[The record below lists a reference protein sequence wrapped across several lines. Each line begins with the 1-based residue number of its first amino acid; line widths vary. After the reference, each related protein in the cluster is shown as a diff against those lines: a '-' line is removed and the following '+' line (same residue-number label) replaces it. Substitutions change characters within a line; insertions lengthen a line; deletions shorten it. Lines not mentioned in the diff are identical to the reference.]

1 MSVPIRW
8 YLGRRPIAHSVKS
21 IEVDDA
27 KVQIF
32 YLTLPQ
38 SFFYPYIDNINM
50 KPTRDEKINRM
61 LQKELGDILLFYAK
75 KLQGVLISVS
85 EVKVSTDLAV
95 ARVYLSIFPEARA
108 AEVFAQVEADG
119 KMLRFELGRRV
130 RHQLRVVPEITFV
143 LDDTLNYLDNIDR
156 LLKG

>member
-1 MSVPIRW
+1 MI
-8 YLGRRPIAHSVKS
+8 
-21 IEVDDA
+21 
-27 KVQIF
+27 
-32 YLTLPQ
+32 
-38 SFFYPYIDNINM
+38 
-50 KPTRDEKINRM
+50 PTRDEKINRM
-61 LQKELGDILLFYAK
+61 LQKELGDILLLYAK

-95 ARVYLSIFPEARA
+95 ARVYLSIFPEAMA
-108 AEVFAQVEADG
+108 AEVFAQVKADG

>member
-1 MSVPIRW
+1 
-8 YLGRRPIAHSVKS
+8 
-21 IEVDDA
+21 
-27 KVQIF
+27 
-32 YLTLPQ
+32 
-38 SFFYPYIDNINM
+38 M

-61 LQKELGDILLFYAK
+61 LQKELGDILLLYAK
-75 KLQGVLISVS
+75 KLHGVLISVS

-108 AEVFAQVEADG
+108 AEVFVQVKADG

>member
-1 MSVPIRW
+1 
-8 YLGRRPIAHSVKS
+8 
-21 IEVDDA
+21 
-27 KVQIF
+27 
-32 YLTLPQ
+32 
-38 SFFYPYIDNINM
+38 M

-85 EVKVSTDLAV
+85 EFKGSTAV
-95 ARVYLSIFPEARA
+95 AVAAVYLSIFPHARGA
-108 AEVFAQVEADG
+108 AVFAQVVADG
-119 KMLRFELGRRV
+119 KMVRFELGRRV

>member
-1 MSVPIRW
+1 
-8 YLGRRPIAHSVKS
+8 
-21 IEVDDA
+21 
-27 KVQIF
+27 
-32 YLTLPQ
+32 
-38 SFFYPYIDNINM
+38 M

-61 LQKELGDILLFYAK
+61 LQKELGDILLLYAK

-95 ARVYLSIFPEARA
+95 ARVYLSIFPEAGA
-108 AEVFAQVEADG
+108 AEVFAQVKADG